1 MKNCPK
7 TGLAV
12 AGPFKRERGGRL
24 LTPVTAAAA
33 DPVKAR
39 SRPLVA
45 PSLAVVRH
53 RRCRAPP
60 RTA

>member
-24 LTPVTAAAA
+24 FHPCNRRRR
-33 DPVKAR
+33 R
-39 SRPLVA
+39 SRQGAQPPLGRAVA
-45 PSLAVVRH
+45 GRG
-53 RRCRAPP
+53 APP
-60 RTA
+60 PV